1 MSGDGQ
7 PSSSQSVKGAHH
19 GIFIRLDGL
28 SPTSSRISP
37 HYLCGNPYFIVF
49 CAASCCVLRANT
61 RAPKQ
66 HSSSSSV
73 AEAAIDTQ
81 HPEVGRNILGC
92 FLGLWKR
99 SPPVSSELLRSFFDV
114 IPEPNK
120 AASALK
126 CWKLVD
132 CPQVLKAC
140 WLNVEDL
147 NMGGLDW
154 KRVRSTKYLVAFVFL
169 LLIQL
174 QNV

>member
-99 SPPVSSELLRSFFDV
+99 SPPVSSELLRNFFDV

-120 AASALK
+120 APSAFK
-126 CWKLVD
+126 
-132 CPQVLKAC
+132 VLKAC
-140 WLNVEDL
+140 
-147 NMGGLDW
+147 
-154 KRVRSTKYLVAFVFL
+154 
-169 LLIQL
+169 
-174 QNV
+174 